1 MYKLRTALEKENI
14 NLQFPHFSPDI
25 HTITRIEP
33 SACKVA
39 CPAGVQVK
47 AYIGLII
54 AGKFQEALDLIKE
67 DNPLPGICGRVC
79 THPCE
84 YECNRRKVD
93 EAVAIC
99 ALKRFVADW
108 ELKKGKKREEPIKR
122 TKKEEV
128 AIIGS
133 GPAGLTCANDLI
145 RKGYGVTIFEKLSSP
160 GGMLTWAI
168 PAYRLPRDIINTE
181 IDAIKD
187 LGVEIKT
194 GVEVGKDISL
204 EDLKKEG
211 FGAFFIAIGAHKGL
225 KLNIPG
231 EEDYEGF
238 DDCIDFLGRVSSGD
252 NKRPGRRVIIIGGG
266 NSAID
271 SARTAIRLGSDEVY
285 IVYRRSR
292 KEMPANTDEIE
303 AAEKEGVKIRYL
315 ASPVKILGENGKV
328 MGMECIKMR
337 LGEPDASGRR
347 RPLPL
352 EGTEFE
358 IEADIIIPAISQ
370 KPDLTVLPNK
380 HEFDLTKW
388 NTFEVDPLTFQ
399 TNINGFFAGG
409 DAVLGPSTVI
419 DAIAHGH
426 SAAVSIDRY
435 LNKIDLKKN
444 RTKPESMKEWGFGLE
459 IEDEPHMK
467 RTPIPKL
474 PISKRVKSFDE
485 VDQCF
490 TEEQAIAE
498 AKRCLRCGS
507 CSECQE
513 CVSGCSRRLVMMSF
527 PHEKVEEIG
536 RNPEFILR
544 VPANPS
550 KLPMDD
556 RTKESIINWKDE
568 EERKHTLSLTV
579 EPIVCTVE
587 RNMCRGCGD
596 CKEACKYE
604 AIFMRPAKDGN
615 LVAEVNETLCK
626 GCGTCVAVCKTG
638 AMTENH
644 FDEKRLDQMIDNCLL
659 EE

>member
-1 MYKLRTALEKENI
+1 MYKLGTALEKENI
-14 NLQFPHFSPDI
+14 KLQFPHFSSDI

-33 SACKVA
+33 SACRVA

-54 AGKFQEALDLIKE
+54 AGKFQEALDLIKQ

-108 ELKKGKKREEPIKR
+108 ELKKGKERKKPIKR
-122 TKKEEV
+122 TRKEEI

-145 RKGYGVTIFEKLSSP
+145 RKGYGVTIFEKLPFP
-160 GGMLTWAI
+160 GGMLTWGI
-168 PAYRLPRDIINTE
+168 PDYRLPRNIINVE

-204 EDLKKEG
+204 EDLKREG

-225 KLNIPG
+225 RLNIPG
-231 EEDYEGF
+231 EDEYEGF
-238 DDCIDFLGRVSSGD
+238 EDCIDFLRRVNSG
-252 NKRPGRRVIIIGGG
+252 NHERPGRRVIIIGGG

-315 ASPVKILGENGKV
+315 ASPVKILGAKGKV
-328 MGMECIKMR
+328 AGMECIKMR

-358 IEADIIIPAISQ
+358 IEADTIIPAISQ
-370 KPDLTVLPNK
+370 KPDLSILPK
-380 HEFDLTKW
+380 THTFDLTKW
-388 NTFEVDPLTFQ
+388 DTFEVDPLTFE
-399 TNINGFFAGG
+399 TSSSSFFAGG

-435 LNKIDLKKN
+435 LNNMDLKKN
-444 RTKPESMKEWGFGLE
+444 RTPPEQMIEWGFGLE
-459 IEDEPHMK
+459 IEDEPHIK

-474 PISKRVKSFDE
+474 PIKERIKSFDE
-485 VDQCF
+485 VDICF

-498 AKRCLRCGS
+498 AKRCLRCGP
-507 CSECQE
+507 CIECQE

-527 PHEKVEEIG
+527 PHERDEEIG
-536 RNPEFILR
+536 KNPEFILR

-556 RTKESIINWKDE
+556 RTKGVMINWKDE
-568 EERKHTLSLTV
+568 QERKHTLSLTL
-579 EPIVCTVE
+579 EPIICTVDQ
-587 RNMCRGCGD
+587 NMCRGCGD
-596 CKEACKYE
+596 CKETCKYE
-604 AIFMRPAKDGN
+604 AVFLRPIEDGN
-615 LVAEVNETLCK
+615 LVAEINETLCK
-626 GCGTCVAVCKTG
+626 GCATCVAICKTG
-638 AMTENH
+638 AINAKH
-644 FDEKRLDQMIDNCLL
+644 FSEKRIEQMIDSCLMR
-659 EE
+659 E